1 MVAVITIG
9 WDWGMSVNLAAKRM
23 LLRTPAGRVALVARD
38 FLRLVTT
45 PKVAVGTAINDQIA
59 GRLVVSLCPQAGT
72 FVDIGAHIGSVVAE
86 VLFEKPTARII
97 AFEAIPDKASA
108 LRRKFPEVAVHCC
121 ALADAEGEQSF
132 YIDANNSGCSSL
144 AKNGGDVQ
152 EITVSTKRLDAVLD
166 DDHVDVI
173 KIDVEGA
180 ELGVLRGA
188 TSIIGRCRPVI
199 MFESGPGNVLGYT
212 KEAMF
217 EFFAERDYG
226 LFAPNRLAHT
236 GGKLTIDAFLDSH
249 EYPRRTTNYFALPD
263 ERAMEI
269 RGRAKS
275 IRV

>member
-1 MVAVITIG
+1 
-9 WDWGMSVNLAAKRM
+9 MSVNLAAKRM
-23 LLRTPAGRVALVARD
+23 LLRTPAGRAALVARD
-38 FLRLVTT
+38 FFRLVTT
-45 PKVAVGTAINDQIA
+45 PKVAVGTAINDQLA
-59 GRLVVSLCPQAGT
+59 GRLVVSLCPQGGT
-72 FVDIGAHIGSVVAE
+72 FLDIGAHIGSVIAE

-97 AFEAIPDKASA
+97 AFEAIPAKASA
-108 LRRKFPEVAVHCC
+108 LRRKFPEVAAHCC
-121 ALADAEGEQSF
+121 ALSDIEGTQSF
-132 YIDANNSGCSSL
+132 YIDVHNSGCSSL
-144 AKNGGDVQ
+144 ARNAGNDR
-152 EITVSTKRLDAVLD
+152 EITVSTKRLDSVLAEE
-166 DDHVDVI
+166 HVDVI

-188 TSIIGRCRPVI
+188 TSIIDRCRPLI

-212 KEAMF
+212 KEAIF
-217 EFFAERDYG
+217 EFFAERDYW

-236 GGKLTIDAFLDSH
+236 GGKLTMDAFLDSH